1 MTGTGADAAA
11 AVASRGSIK
20 FLQIIIKGKVDERVI
35 SSRGRPTQTQKEPH
49 EIINILWMS

>member
-1 MTGTGADAAA
+1 MTGTGADAA